1 MALPPLSRLYAPR
14 TLAFAAASGLGEMIP
29 FHRARGWTRVAIIA
43 APGIGYAG
51 ALVWIMT
58 RRDAGEQAL
67 EPSRTAA
74 ADQMEEQ
81 GADQRWTP
89 HLLGVTAA
97 VGVLMSGL
105 SAAGLALDGAFERF
119 LVRRGV
125 RRPLLVM
132 GATGLVVGW
141 AMEYFDVDSDDAD
154 PDSAAAAE
162 TDERPEKAEADQQSA
177 EGDAQPSQSG
187 VGKHCDDRPVDAP
200 PRA

>member
-29 FHRARGWTRVAIIA
+29 FYRARGARRAAIIA
-43 APGIGYAG
+43 APGLGYAG
-51 ALVWIMT
+51 VVAWAMS
-58 RRDAGEQAL
+58 RRGETDQAQGMPQL
-67 EPSRTAA
+67 SVPGSTA
-74 ADQMEEQ
+74 EQ
-81 GADQRWTP
+81 GAHPKVTSQ
-89 HLLGVTAA
+89 LVGVTATVGA
-97 VGVLMSGL
+97 VLSGSTAL
-105 SAAGLALDGAFERF
+105 SMALDGAFERF

-154 PDSAAAAE
+154 PHPADASG
-162 TDERPEKAEADQQSA
+162 TDARTTAGPQSA
-177 EGDAQPSQSG
+177 DDDAQPSQSG
-187 VGKHCDDRPVDAP
+187 VGKHRDDRPVDAP